1 MRLKINYRKNKI
13 VKPTNIRRLNNMS
26 LNNQWVIEEI
36 KEKMKKYLE
45 TNDNENMAIQNV
57 WDVASAVLRGNFI
70 AKQSY
75 LKKQEKSQINI
86 LSLNLKQLE
95 KG

>member
-1 MRLKINYRKNKI
+1 
-13 VKPTNIRRLNNMS
+13 MS

-45 TNDNENMAIQNV
+45 TNDNENMTIQNV
-57 WDVASAVLRGNFI
+57 WDVANAVLRGNFI

-75 LKKQEKSQINI
+75 LKKQDKSQINI

>member
-1 MRLKINYRKNKI
+1 
-13 VKPTNIRRLNNMS
+13 MS
-26 LNNQWVIEEI
+26 LNNQWVIEET

-45 TNDNENMAIQNV
+45 TNHSENMTIQNV
-57 WDVASAVLRGNFI
+57 WDIANAVLRGNFI

-86 LSLNLKQLE
+86 LSLNPERITTTATTTNENPKLVEGK
-95 KG
+95 KS

>member
-1 MRLKINYRKNKI
+1 
-13 VKPTNIRRLNNMS
+13 MS

-75 LKKQEKSQINI
+75 LKKKEKSQINI

>member
-1 MRLKINYRKNKI
+1 
-13 VKPTNIRRLNNMS
+13 MS